1 MKCPSCGLEIPDG
14 SNFCSHCGN
23 AITMQGQVAG
33 NRNSEAGAPAGDAG
47 ENYYMAPPP
56 DQTPEKNLWD
66 EYPSMKTAIPG
77 IVLWVVGGIAVIIAL
92 QFIPFT
98 GSQLVQYIVAAV
110 VALVV
115 LGVLVRYYIRYHSTK
130 YRLSTQRLFVTHGLL
145 NKRTD
150 EIELEKYK
158 DIFVNQD
165 FWDKIVG
172 CGDIE
177 VVTSDTTHPTVKIT
191 DVRDPITKKEN
202 IRAAARERKSILGI
216 TRREE
221 L

>member
-1 MKCPSCGLEIPDG
+1 MKCPSCGLDVADG
-14 SNFCSHCGN
+14 ANFCGHCGN
-23 AITMQGQVAG
+23 AVTVQGKVAG
-33 NRNSEAGAPAGDAG
+33 ARTTSAAATDPA

-56 DQTPEKNLWD
+56 DESQERVLWD

-77 IVLWVVGGIAVIIAL
+77 IVLWVVAGVVIIVGL
-92 QFIPFT
+92 SSIPFT
-98 GSQLVQYIVAAV
+98 GSQVVQYGIAAV
-110 VALVV
+110 VALIV
-115 LGVLVRYYIRYHSTK
+115 LAVLIRYYIRYHSTK
-130 YRLSTQRLFVTHGLL
+130 YRLSSQRLFVTHGLL

-150 EIELEKYK
+150 EVELEKYK

-177 VVTSDTTHPTVKIT
+177 VVTGDTTHPTVKIT
-191 DVRDPITKKEN
+191 DISDPVSKKET
-202 IRAAARERKSILGI
+202 IRSAARERKSGLGI